1 MCVCVGR
8 CGCAWMCMG
17 VLCVVLWV
25 GKWVFVHVVCGVVG
39 GYGMLWVCCGW
50 VSGWVGGCLLHV
62 VVLYLIFRNCPKL
75 NLL

>member
-1 MCVCVGR
+1 MLWV
-8 CGCAWMCMG
+8 CMG

-25 GKWVFVHVVCGVVG
+25 GRWVFV
-39 GYGMLWVCCGW
+39 
-50 VSGWVGGCLLHV
+50 HV